1 MSPAVF
7 SPLLTGCFL
16 RLGTCSFSVAH
27 CSYLISCFAIMH
39 SSTWIEEGMRES
51 KSIHVSALETY
62 FTLSSHLTFSYVSLS
77 SLSPQ
82 PFLCQLIAHSFS
94 LTLCFCNFF
103 FAVCG
108 MGKEWELSSFM
119 YGEDQFYSGEVK
131 RRGEARGTR
140 VLSPHALTMRAEQ
153 QRGSSQSRTEREREG
168 PWASITHLDTL
179 THLVYKN
186 ALVYTCARLGKQTC
200 KHQKHANFSL
210 LAINT
215 QLNNN
220 THTQV

>member
-1 MSPAVF
+1 
-7 SPLLTGCFL
+7 
-16 RLGTCSFSVAH
+16 
-27 CSYLISCFAIMH
+27 
-39 SSTWIEEGMRES
+39 MRES

-131 RRGEARGTR
+131 RKGEARGTR

-179 THLVYKN
+179 THLVYKY
-186 ALVYTCARLGKQTC
+186 ALVHTCARLGKQTC

-220 THTQV
+220 THTQVWVQLQGICNDVL